1 VQLKKLIAVISSIHT
16 TMSTLGPG
24 INANEDTEFNDALR
38 KHGILPALEPTP
50 PSPSPPPS
58 PTLDDLLDD
67 FTPNELQE
75 ISEDA
80 HDDETE
86 RIIAEYRRQRIA
98 EMQSDM
104 KRARFGRVYPIG
116 REDYTREVTEASIV
130 NEDGDTKESGTG
142 VVCFLYKDGIPH
154 SDRTFE
160 HIRALA
166 TRHPRTKFVSI
177 VGDKCIPNLP
187 DTRIPMIIVYRK
199 GDIRNQVVAW
209 GADRER
215 RVEELEALLMVCGAV
230 DLPERRR
237 PGEARDPGDDGS
249 DDDDEDDDPSSRMR
263 SAATATNSRS
273 RKNVRGPTK
282 KSNDSD
288 SDFEFDM

>member
-1 VQLKKLIAVISSIHT
+1 
-16 TMSTLGPG
+16 MSTLGPG
-24 INANEDTEFNDALR
+24 INASEDTEFNDALR
-38 KHGILPALEPTP
+38 KHGILPPLEPAP
-50 PSPSPPPS
+50 PSPPPPPS

-67 FTPNELQE
+67 FTPKELQE
-75 ISEDA
+75 IGEDA
-80 HDDETE
+80 HDDEAE
-86 RIIAEYRRQRIA
+86 RVIAEYRRQRIA
-98 EMQSDM
+98 EMQADER
-104 KRARFGRVYPIG
+104 KARFGRVYPIG
-116 REDYTREVTEASIV
+116 REDYTREVTEASMV
-130 NEDGDTKESGTG
+130 DEDDDTKELGTG

-154 SDRTFE
+154 SERAFG

-199 GDIRNQVVAW
+199 GDIKNQVVAW

-215 RVEELEALLMVCGAV
+215 RVEELEALLMVCGAI

-237 PGEARDPGDDGS
+237 PGEAPDRDDDRS
-249 DDDDEDDDPSSRMR
+249 DDEEDDDAYPKMR
-263 SAATATNSRS
+263 SAATASNARAP
-273 RKNVRGPTK
+273 KNVRGPAK
-282 KSNDSD
+282 KADDSD